1 MSGSATKY
9 SITVGLGSIGNLCRS
24 QYGCHICGQ
33 FGHKRKECPRR
44 KEVLHESLR
53 EAKRSRY
60 CYLYLQPQTSG
71 LGALS
76 LF

>member
-1 MSGSATKY
+1 MSGSVIKC
-9 SITVGLGSIGNLCRS
+9 SIAVGLGSIGNLCRL

-44 KEVLHESLR
+44 KEVLQ

-60 CYLYLQPQTSG
+60 LYLYFRP
-71 LGALS
+71 
-76 LF
+76 